1 MTSHAPDRYR
11 VLMERELEAAITQ
24 RRVITFT
31 YDGLERTVQP
41 ATLGVSSAGNLLI
54 RGCQV
59 DGRSKRN
66 SVPCWELYSLAKI
79 RDLAVADEVF
89 GDFALPGYTRGDS
102 AFVRIDAE
110 H

>member
-1 MTSHAPDRYR
+1 
-11 VLMERELEAAITQ
+11 MEEELKAAIIEH
-24 RRVITFT
+24 RVITFI

-41 ATLGVSSAGNLLI
+41 ATLGMSSAANLLI

-66 SVPCWELYSLAKI
+66 SIPCWELYSLAKI
-79 RDLAVADEVF
+79 RDLTVTDEVF
-89 GDFALPGYTRGDS
+89 DDFDLAGYTRGDS